1 MYDKLKEITE
11 EIYRKYAFASSNFE
25 QQFFPYIKLV
35 RSCGNYQYHFLVVK
49 KDYVNYGD
57 WNKTLGISMHLF
69 LHPFFEAYRGKGN
82 ISNVNA
88 RYYDKEV
95 IFICKDCLEILKS

>member
-1 MYDKLKEITE
+1 
-11 EIYRKYAFASSNFE
+11 
-25 QQFFPYIKLV
+25 
-35 RSCGNYQYHFLVVK
+35 
-49 KDYVNYGD
+49 
-57 WNKTLGISMHLF
+57 MHLF

-95 IFICKDCLEILKS
+95 IFICKDCLEILKSCKRNTSPTFFDFGKKILIQYFVPVKECNRVMVAHLS